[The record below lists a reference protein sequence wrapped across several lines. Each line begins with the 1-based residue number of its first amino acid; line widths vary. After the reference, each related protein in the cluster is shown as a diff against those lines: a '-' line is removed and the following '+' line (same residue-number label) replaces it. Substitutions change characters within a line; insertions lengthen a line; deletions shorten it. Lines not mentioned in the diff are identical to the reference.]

1 MIALSC
7 SNIVKSF
14 DNTRALDGISIE
26 LEENRIY
33 GLLGRNGAGKTTLL
47 RTIGNE
53 LIQDSGSVK
62 VFGEELFDNRKAL
75 ENICLVKERVN
86 YFKDYRLKDLFSDA
100 RIFYKNWDMEFAE
113 RLTDAFKIDI
123 NKPIIKMSKGMKSI
137 AGIITGLASRAPVT
151 AYDEPYLGLDAAA
164 RQRFYDILVNDFYEN
179 PRTIIFS
186 THLIDEMSKLFEKI
200 IIIDEG
206 RVIFT
211 EDVEELREKAFYV
224 SGKKETV
231 DDYISGRNIIYSESM
246 GGLKL
251 AGVIQKGIA
260 DDKNKLAERGMDLS
274 PIPLQ
279 KLFIHITEGNG
290 RDLNE

>member
-1 MIALSC
+1 
-7 SNIVKSF
+7 
-14 DNTRALDGISIE
+14 
-26 LEENRIY
+26 
-33 GLLGRNGAGKTTLL
+33 
-47 RTIGNE
+47 
-53 LIQDSGSVK
+53 
-62 VFGEELFDNRKAL
+62 
-75 ENICLVKERVN
+75 
-86 YFKDYRLKDLFSDA
+86 
-100 RIFYKNWDMEFAE
+100 
-113 RLTDAFKIDI
+113 
-123 NKPIIKMSKGMKSI
+123 
-137 AGIITGLASRAPVT
+137 
-151 AYDEPYLGLDAAA
+151 
-164 RQRFYDILVNDFYEN
+164 
-179 PRTIIFS
+179 
-186 THLIDEMSKLFEKI
+186 MSKLFEKI

-279 KLFIHITEGNG
+279 KLFIHITEGSG
-290 RDLNE
+290 RDLKHGDGAE